1 MSSRWQEAGSGSCR
15 CGCAQRRKPGTPS
28 GSREGGQT
36 GRGQAGALS
45 SGSPTLAADGGIT
58 VEKEVSKDELLAVL
72 KLYREARGA
81 GSDTPRLLKIL
92 SQMEKN
98 EVRGDRAPP
107 SGGGG
112 LRLNRVSPPTVHPHH
127 FGDTFGGHHGK
138 SRGGG
143 EACRGRAPGRRG
155 ACSLC
160 SPVAKHRGVS
170 GTEIKDQK

>member
-1 MSSRWQEAGSGSCR
+1 MGPAD
-15 CGCAQRRKPGTPS
+15 AVVRRGESLGHPR

-127 FGDTFGGHHGK
+127 FGDTFGEHHGK
-138 SRGGG
+138 SR
-143 EACRGRAPGRRG
+143 RRRRG
-155 ACSLC
+155 LPRPGAGAPRSLQPLLSCSKTPWC
-160 SPVAKHRGVS
+160 FWDG
-170 GTEIKDQK
+170 DQGPKVT